1 MSNQLPQ
8 EQQVSSSIPYTV
20 GYVRAHKQETQVHLV
35 YAEHLKCPPFTYAIL
50 TNGEIVEHTVT
61 PETDWQSYNE
71 RDKLEIVQ
79 KLNHFILG
87 SAEGKKAYNF
97 VIPIRDSGAL
107 LDPRYYGYVL
117 YAKHQEKE
125 YGAKIQLKCR
135 IWDVATYEKS
145 QKDCRWWSIADKKPV
160 KLAYALEKLG
170 ISIKEQILSLP
181 LHVVDAIAAA
191 NDRDFHFAKIISSEV
206 KPAKITKEEAKK
218 LAAADDKARRE
229 AESLHQFRMSYN
241 KPIFKGSRVILPI
254 YSGAVQDEECTKIAL
269 LDLHR
274 LSGNKIALIDL
285 YRVSS
290 KELVKSEVEKVHLSL
305 CEKIGITPIGEREI
319 QANQLYQYLVEKAE
333 KIRATKR
340 KVIDKW
346 YSLKQLM
353 MSVSLLKV
361 HQYASDKF
369 YIPYEALYQFAQDT
383 YAQGKEGKQK
393 MTVNAIVAPE
403 PEVTP
408 EVVNANYVD
417 EANMSITN
425 RHAAL
430 EGIAPLVIEREE
442 DDDYE
447 EEEGDEYGYE
457 DYEEEEESEYDFESR
472 AAEDP
477 NQEQDDDLPF

>member
-20 GYVRAHKQETQVHLV
+20 GYVKAHKQETQVHLV
-35 YAEHLKCPPFTYAIL
+35 YVEHLKCPPFTYAIL

-61 PETDWQSYNE
+61 PETDWQRYNE

-87 SAEGKKAYNF
+87 SAEGKKMHNF
-97 VIPIRDSGAL
+97 VIPISDSGAL
-107 LDPRYYGYVL
+107 LDPTYYGYVL

-135 IWDVATYEKS
+135 IWDVATYENS
-145 QKDCRWWSIADKKPV
+145 QKDSRWWSIADKKPV

-181 LHVVDAIAAA
+181 LHAVDAIAAA
-191 NDRDFHFAKIISSEV
+191 NDRDFHFAKIISSEA

-218 LAAADDKARRE
+218 LANADDKARRE
-229 AESLHQFRMSYN
+229 AERLHQFRMSYN

-269 LDLHR
+269 LDLYR
-274 LSGNKIALIDL
+274 LSG
-285 YRVSS
+285 
-290 KELVKSEVEKVHLSL
+290 KEFVKSEVEKLHLSL

-340 KVIDKW
+340 KVVDKW

-353 MSVSLLKV
+353 MSVSLLQV

-383 YAQGKEGKQK
+383 YAQSKEGKQK

-408 EVVNANYVD
+408 EVVSANYVD
-417 EANMSITN
+417 EANMSIAN

-457 DYEEEEESEYDFESR
+457 DYEEEEDC
-472 AAEDP
+472 EDCEVE
-477 NQEQDDDLPF
+477 NSADDLPF